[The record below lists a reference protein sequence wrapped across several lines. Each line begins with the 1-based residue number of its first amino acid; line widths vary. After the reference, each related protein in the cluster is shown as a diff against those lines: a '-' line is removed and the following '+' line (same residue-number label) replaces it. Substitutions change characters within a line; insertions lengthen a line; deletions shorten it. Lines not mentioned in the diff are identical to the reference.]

1 MNILLPLIVL
11 VILAVLYAGTVN
23 SARTR
28 LYIVIG
34 VLVIVFGLCWLEL
47 RPGDMQT
54 ARGLGSSLL
63 EGFRSGSGSS
73 LDGYAPLDYTMR
85 VVDSNPNMAGSAAAV
100 AGGCDGYNYQNLNSL
115 LSPLG
120 TYDGIRLPGKIDTAP
135 LMGKVFITSP
145 VGDDIQLTEDPASKN
160 FPTVDGTPNGEKH
173 LFVFAKNN
181 RSPFCHSQYSTSEGQ
196 VCISPEQV
204 NMFMGRGKNLT
215 PPQEYPSM

>member
-11 VILAVLYAGTVN
+11 IILAVLYAGTVN

-28 LYIVIG
+28 LYVVIG
-34 VLVIVFGLCWLEL
+34 VLIIIFGLCFLEL
-47 RPGDMQT
+47 HHNSGVVRRMYEGFSSG
-54 ARGLGSSLL
+54 AGLG
-63 EGFRSGSGSS
+63 
-73 LDGYAPLDYTMR
+73 GYAPLDYTMR
-85 VVDSNPNMAGSAAAV
+85 VVDSNPNMAGSASAM

-115 LSPLG
+115 LSPIG
-120 TYDGIRLPGKIDTAP
+120 TYDGIRLPNKIDTSP
-135 LMGKVFITSP
+135 LMGNVFITSP
-145 VGDDIQLTEDPASKN
+145 VGDDIQLTVDPASKN

-215 PPQEYPSM
+215 APQEYPSM